1 MAAGD
6 DPALTAIA
14 RRLRHSQKIT
24 NFVVN
29 KPKNSDNEMN
39 QFESFET
46 VNGTVVVVNK
56 ATITYIK
63 PLTDG
68 NSMIFFNSMGHNS
81 QVQAIRV
88 RCCIEEIE
96 KILNGE

>member
-1 MAAGD
+1 
-6 DPALTAIA
+6 
-14 RRLRHSQKIT
+14 
-24 NFVVN
+24 
-29 KPKNSDNEMN
+29 MN

-68 NSMIFFNSMGHNS
+68 SSMIFFNSMGHNS

>member
-1 MAAGD
+1 
-6 DPALTAIA
+6 
-14 RRLRHSQKIT
+14 
-24 NFVVN
+24 
-29 KPKNSDNEMN
+29 MN

-68 NSMIFFNSMGHNS
+68 SSMIFFNSL
-81 QVQAIRV
+81 AIIVKYRLSGSDAV
-88 RCCIEEIE
+88 LKRLRRFSTASEPLI
-96 KILNGE
+96 

>member
-1 MAAGD
+1 MVGD
-6 DPALTAIA
+6 DPKLTTIA
-14 RRLRHSQKIT
+14 RRLHHSQKIT
-24 NFVVN
+24 NFVVT
-29 KPKNSDNEMN
+29 KPKISDNEMN

-63 PLTDG
+63 SLPDG

-81 QVQAIRV
+81 QVQAIMV
-88 RCCIEEIE
+88 RCCIEEVE